1 MIMMSDL
8 FHFFQGLWL
17 NQQSPLKCGPSHFY
31 QPMALQIL
39 ILRVLFATVLHAA
52 GSIPGACELY
62 TAIEDFAA

>member
-52 GSIPGACELY
+52 VSIPGACELC
-62 TAIEDFAA
+62 TIDDFAA